1 MNLFLDIET
10 VPSQHPDAMAEVALN
25 IRPPGTLK
33 KPESIEAWWA
43 HEAVPA
49 TMEAWRKQAL
59 DGGTLGEIIS
69 IALTDGDGRDW
80 VRCRAQGDSE
90 AELLRQF
97 IATVEEWTA
106 QEATKVQGSAS
117 AWPLDN
123 HYCIAHNA
131 AFDLG
136 FLWRRCVVHGLL
148 LPKWLPGPQARA
160 GQHYGDTMQV
170 WAGYGKFISL
180 DALCGALGVPSP
192 KDGGMD
198 GSKVFDAWRAGDYE
212 AIARYNLQDTQAV
225 ATIWHHLQF
234 VGAV

>member
-10 VPSQHPDAMAEVALN
+10 VPSQHPDALADVALN

-33 KPESIEAWWA
+33 KPESIAAWYATEADQA
-43 HEAVPA
+43 AQDV
-49 TMEAWRKQAL
+49 WRKQAL
-59 DGGTLGEIIS
+59 DGGTKGEIIS
-69 IALTDGDGRDW
+69 IAATDGDGLDW
-80 VRCRAQGDSE
+80 VHCRAQGDSE
-90 AELLRQF
+90 AELLQAF
-97 IATVEEWTA
+97 LDTIELWT
-106 QEATKVQGSAS
+106 QDEATKVQGSAS

-136 FLWRRCVVHGLL
+136 FLWRRCVVHGVR

-160 GQHYGDTMQV
+160 GQHYGDTMLV
-170 WAGYGKFISL
+170 WAGFGKFISL

-198 GSKVFDAWRAGDYE
+198 GSKVFDAWLAGDCE
-212 AIARYNLQDTQAV
+212 AIARYNMRDTQTV
-225 ATIWHHLQF
+225 AAIWQRLQL

>member
-10 VPSQHPDAMAEVALN
+10 VPSQHPDAMANVVLG

-33 KPESIEAWWA
+33 KPESIAAWYATEADQA
-43 HEAVPA
+43 AQDV
-49 TMEAWRKQAL
+49 WRKQAL

-97 IATVEEWTA
+97 IATVEDWTA
-106 QEATKVQGSAS
+106 QDASKAAGSAS

-136 FLWRRCVVHGLL
+136 FLWRRCVVHGVR

-160 GQHYGDTMQV
+160 GQHYGDTMAV

-225 ATIWHHLQF
+225 ATIWHHLQL